1 MPKGEANCCKDYT
14 MFDMEYYR
22 VPSEK
27 DGEWF
32 SDLSN
37 FPDVTGIAY
46 FLRDNL
52 NDKDFNFEEFVKDAE
67 DISWLRGLLY
77 ECYDNKPKASRKRKI
92 FIIMC
97 SALSWKRKLK
107 LLLKSM
113 DCLLM
118 LTKKMRKNERY

>member
-1 MPKGEANCCKDYT
+1 MPKGKANCCKDYT

-32 SDLSN
+32 SDLRN
-37 FPDVTGIAY
+37 LPVVTGIAC

-77 ECYDNKPKASRKRKI
+77 ECYDNKPKTSTEAEHFHYHVFRPVLEEKI
-92 FIIMC
+92 KAFAKKYGLFI
-97 SALSWKRKLK
+97 
-107 LLLKSM
+107 
-113 DCLLM
+113 DVD
-118 LTKKMRKNERY
+118 

>member
-1 MPKGEANCCKDYT
+1 MTYRIFYMPKGETNSNKEYT

-77 ECYDNKPKASRKRKI
+77 ECYDNKPKASTEAEDFHYHVFRPVLEKKI
-92 FIIMC
+92 KAFAKKYGLFI
-97 SALSWKRKLK
+97 
-107 LLLKSM
+107 
-113 DCLLM
+113 DV
-118 LTKKMRKNERY
+118 N